1 MIAFR
6 RLLLTLALTTALP
19 AAIAAEAAPPAV
31 AATGEAL
38 ASIDALYA
46 DVSII
51 GTSPEGFAWSP
62 DASRLLFLWNE
73 GGAGRRDVWAYD
85 PARRSKTRLTRFG
98 DEGRTV
104 SEAAWLSGGRIALVE
119 GGRLLFRAPDGTMSA
134 VEGVSGASRVAV
146 SPDGRHLA
154 FVSQRGLWVLPVMGG
169 QPIRLVEGQAK
180 LGIDSYSWNR
190 DGKTLAFTL
199 ADERAM
205 REIAI
210 SYDAGGKA
218 HRELF
223 ARAFPGDPTNITYKI
238 GTVAVGGGAPRLLER
253 TDEGD
258 PIWSY
263 QLSPDGRRLLVNAS
277 DQSIKHHFIDVY
289 DLADGRRSRFY
300 SYDDPAQI
308 RPDWQAVWDGDGK
321 GMFLLTNR
329 DGFNQIYH
337 LPRAGVAPRQI
348 TRAPGEIDMFLLDA
362 KHGRLYYRGNAPT
375 YAERRWFRTGT
386 GGGPTEEVTP
396 GEGTHDVVFAPDFS
410 KVADR
415 ASNDHTPPEL
425 HVRALNGRVQAE
437 QVTRSP
443 LPAFYRQ
450 RWADVRYVDYRSHVD
465 GALLTARVML
475 PPDFDPTKRY
485 PMIVGSVYSDAV
497 RNQWGGRTAHP
508 TWGLDQFLVARGYI
522 VINPGIRGSFGRGR
536 DWNKP
541 MLHSYGTLDIDD
553 IQDGA
558 SKLVDMGY
566 ADPKRIGIWGSSY
579 GGLMT
584 LMSLFKKPGFY
595 AAGIAGAPA
604 SNVAHAYPEQQWI
617 MGPPNGP
624 DYPARYERQ
633 SALYQSQGLADP
645 LMIIHGARDE
655 VVLYADTMALTER
668 MIGQGKLFELVTLPG
683 AGHPWDMEGLPQ
695 TRFAFRK
702 MVEFFDRHL
711 RPADPAAA
719 R

>member
-1 MIAFR
+1 MTAFR
-6 RLLLTLALTTALP
+6 RLLLALALTSSLTCG
-19 AAIAAEAAPPAV
+19 V
-31 AATGEAL
+31 AAQTASPPVPAENVL
-38 ASIDALYA
+38 VSIDALYA
-46 DVSII
+46 ETSII
-51 GTSPEGFAWSP
+51 GTSPEGFVWAP
-62 DASRLLFLWNE
+62 DSSRLLFLWNE
-73 GGAGRRDVWAYD
+73 GGMGRRDIWSYD
-85 PARRSKTRLTRFG
+85 PIARRKTRLTSFG
-98 DEGRTV
+98 ADGKSV
-104 SEAAWLSGGRIALVE
+104 SDAVWLSSGRIALVE
-119 GGRLLFRAPDGTMSA
+119 SGRLLIRDQDGSVSPVDAPA
-134 VEGVSGASRVAV
+134 GVSRLAA
-146 SPDGRHLA
+146 SPDGRTLA
-154 FVSQRGLWVLPVMGG
+154 FVAERGLWVLSAEGGPVR
-169 QPIRLVEGQAK
+169 RLVEGQPK
-180 LGIDSYSWNR
+180 LGIDSYSWSR
-190 DGKTLAFTL
+190 DGRTLAFVL

-205 REIAI
+205 REVAI

-218 HRELF
+218 HRDLF
-223 ARAFPGDPTNITYKI
+223 ARAFPGDPTNITYAI
-238 GTVAVGGGAPRLLER
+238 GTVALDGAAPRLFDR
-253 TDEGD
+253 PDQGD
-258 PIWSY
+258 PIWNY

-289 DLADGRRSRFY
+289 ELANGRRTRFY

-308 RPDWQAVWDGDGK
+308 RPDWQASWDSAGWGI
-321 GMFLLTNR
+321 FLLTNR
-329 DGFNQIYH
+329 DGYNQIYH
-337 LPRAGVAPRQI
+337 IPAVGKAPKRI
-348 TRAPGEIDMFLLDA
+348 TNVPGEIDMFALDA
-362 KHGRLYYRGNAPT
+362 QRGRLFFRANAPT
-375 YAERRWFRTGT
+375 YAERRWFSTSVK
-386 GGGPTEEVTP
+386 GGAVTAITPT
-396 GEGTHDVVFAPDFS
+396 EGTHDVAFPPDFS
-410 KVADR
+410 RFADR
-415 ASNDHTPPEL
+415 ASNDRTPPEL
-425 HVRALNGRVQAE
+425 HVGTTAGSAVAE
-437 QVTRSP
+437 QVTKSP

-475 PPDFDPTKRY
+475 PPDFDPATKY

-541 MLHSYGTLDIDD
+541 MLHSYGSLDIED

-558 SKLVDMGY
+558 QKLVDMGY

-617 MGPPNGP
+617 MGPPGGA
-624 DYPARYERQ
+624 DYPARYEKQ

-645 LMIIHGARDE
+645 LMIIHGSRDE
-655 VVLYADTMALTER
+655 VVLYADTIALAER
-668 MIGQGKLFELVTLPG
+668 MITQGKLFELVTLPG

-702 MVEFFDRHL
+702 MVEFFDRNL
-711 RPADPAAA
+711 QPAGVAGG

>member
-1 MIAFR
+1 MTAFR
-6 RLLLTLALTTALP
+6 RLLLALALTSSLSGVVTAQP
-19 AAIAAEAAPPAV
+19 ASSPIAAV
-31 AATGEAL
+31 NAL
-38 ASIDALYA
+38 SSIDALYA
-46 DVSII
+46 ETSIA
-51 GTSPEGFAWSP
+51 GTSPEGFAWAP
-62 DASRLLFLWNE
+62 DSSRLLFLWNE
-73 GGAGRRDVWAYD
+73 GGTGRRDIWSYD
-85 PARRSKTRLTRFG
+85 PAARRKVRLTSFG
-98 DEGRTV
+98 DEGKSV
-104 SEAAWLSGGRIALVE
+104 SDAVWLSSGRIALVE
-119 GGRLLFRAPDGTMSA
+119 GGRLMVRDQGGRLSPVEAPL
-134 VEGVSGASRVAV
+134 GVSRLAA
-146 SPDGRHLA
+146 SPDGKSLA
-154 FVSQRGLWVLPVMGG
+154 FVAGRGLWILSSDGSPAR
-169 QPIRLVEGQAK
+169 RLVEGQPK
-180 LGIDSYSWNR
+180 LGIDSYSWSS
-190 DGKTLAFTL
+190 DGRTLAFVQT
-199 ADERAM
+199 DERAM
-205 REIAI
+205 REVAI

-218 HRELF
+218 HRDLF
-223 ARAFPGDPTNITYKI
+223 ARAFPGDPTNITYAI
-238 GTVAVGGGAPRLLER
+238 GTVTLDGAAPRLLDRPEQ
-253 TDEGD
+253 GD
-258 PIWSY
+258 PIWNY

-277 DQSIKHHFIDVY
+277 DQSIKHHFVDVY

-300 SYDDPAQI
+300 SYEDPAQI
-308 RPDWQAVWDGDGK
+308 RPDWQASWDGARRGI
-321 GMFLLTNR
+321 FLLTNR

-337 LPRAGVAPRQI
+337 VPGAGKAPRRI
-348 TRAPGEIDMFLLDA
+348 TNVPGEIDMFALDA
-362 KHGRLYYRGNAPT
+362 KRGRIFFRANAPT
-375 YAERRWFRTGT
+375 YAERRWFSTGIN
-386 GGGPTEEVTP
+386 GGPVATVTP
-396 GEGTHDVVFAPDFS
+396 TEGTHDVTFSPDFTRF
-410 KVADR
+410 ADR
-415 ASNDHTPPEL
+415 ASNDRTPPEL
-425 HVRALNGRVQAE
+425 HVGTTAGSAVAE
-437 QVTRSP
+437 QITKSP

-475 PPDFDPTKRY
+475 PADFDPAKRY

-558 SKLVDMGY
+558 RKLVDMGY
-566 ADPKRIGIWGSSY
+566 ADPRRIGIWGSSY

-617 MGPPNGP
+617 MGPPSGA
-624 DYPARYERQ
+624 DFPARYEKQ

-645 LMIIHGARDE
+645 LMIIHGSRDE
-655 VVLYADTMALTER
+655 VVLYADTMALAER

-702 MVEFFDRHL
+702 MVEFFDRNL
-711 RPADPAAA
+711 RPAGATDP

>member
-1 MIAFR
+1 MTAFR
-6 RLLLTLALTTALP
+6 RLLLALALTSSFSGV
-19 AAIAAEAAPPAV
+19 V
-31 AATGEAL
+31 AAQPASSPIAVENAL
-38 ASIDALYA
+38 SSIEALYA
-46 DVSII
+46 ETSII
-51 GTSPEGFAWSP
+51 GTSPEGFAWAP
-62 DASRLLFLWNE
+62 DSSRLLFLWNE
-73 GGAGRRDVWAYD
+73 GGTGLRDIWTYD
-85 PARRSKTRLTRFG
+85 PATRRRVRLTHFG
-98 DEGRTV
+98 DEGRSV
-104 SEAAWLSGGRIALVE
+104 SDAVWLSSGRMALVE
-119 GGRLLFRAPDGTMSA
+119 GGRLMLREPDGRLA
-134 VEGVSGASRVAV
+134 AIEAPKGASRLAA
-146 SPDGRHLA
+146 SPDGKMLA
-154 FVSQRGLWVLPVMGG
+154 FVAERGLWALPSDGG
-169 QPIRLVEGQAK
+169 TARRMVEGQPK
-180 LGIDSYSWNR
+180 LGIDSYSWSR
-190 DGKTLAFTL
+190 DGRTLAFVL

-205 REIAI
+205 REVAI

-218 HRELF
+218 HRDLF
-223 ARAFPGDPTNITYKI
+223 ARAFPGDPTNITYVI
-238 GTVAVGGGAPRLLER
+238 GTVTLDAAAPRLLDR
-253 TDEGD
+253 PDQGD
-258 PIWSY
+258 PIWNY

-277 DQSIKHHFIDVY
+277 DQSIKHHYIDAY

-300 SYDDPAQI
+300 SHDDPAQI
-308 RPDWQAVWDGDGK
+308 RPDWQASWDGAGR
-321 GMFLLTNR
+321 GIFLLTNR

-337 LPRAGVAPRQI
+337 VPGAGKAPKRI
-348 TRAPGEIDMFLLDA
+348 TNVPGEIDMFALDRQR
-362 KHGRLYYRGNAPT
+362 GRIFFRANAPT
-375 YAERRWFRTGT
+375 YAERRWFSTGIT
-386 GGGPTEEVTP
+386 GGRIAAVTP
-396 GEGTHDVVFAPDFS
+396 TEGTHDLTFSPDF
-410 KVADR
+410 KRFADR
-415 ASNDHTPPEL
+415 ASNDRTPAEL
-425 HVRALNGRVQAE
+425 YVGITSGSATAE

-475 PPDFDPTKRY
+475 PPDFDPAKRY

-536 DWNKP
+536 DWNRP

-558 SKLVDMGY
+558 QKLVDMGY

-617 MGPPNGP
+617 MGPPSGA
-624 DYPARYERQ
+624 DYPARYEKQ

-645 LMIIHGARDE
+645 LMIIHGSRDE
-655 VVLYADTMALTER
+655 VVLYADTMALAER

-702 MVEFFDRHL
+702 MVEFLDRNL
-711 RPADPAAA
+711 RPAGATYP